1 MPELH
6 VNKSLGDKLTASIS
20 NNDFAM
26 CFDILT

>member
-26 CFDILT
+26 CLTY